1 MRRRE
6 GDGCPVAG
14 ALRIIG
20 DKWTLLVVRDLA
32 REARCTTELLSAL
45 APISSR
51 TLVGRLRDMEA
62 DDLIDRRRINGNPPR
77 VEYSLTA
84 RGRLLM
90 PVLEALRAAGERLGC
105 NECDDRQARSGDYC
119 AACPRGNVE
128 PRAYEIAD
136 DRRDVPAR
144 SRREAASFSVLV

>member
-14 ALRIIG
+14 ALQIIG

-62 DDLIDRRRINGNPPR
+62 DDLIDRRRIHGNPPR

-84 RGRLLM
+84 RGRLLL
-90 PVLEALRAAGERLGC
+90 PVLEALRAAGEQLGC
-105 NECDDRQARSGDYC
+105 NDCDDRRVRLGDYC
-119 AACPRGNVE
+119 AACPR
-128 PRAYEIAD
+128 RAETQRHGITNDY
-136 DRRDVPAR
+136 RDVPAR
-144 SRREAASFSVLV
+144 PRREVDDFSVLL